1 MTILALTAFD
11 AGAGLLLAS
20 RSEPVLLI
28 TATVAAVLV
37 LVIGVVRVVRRNAGT
52 PLLAET
58 SPRSPVRVPAP
69 SGVADG
75 LHITSSVCQAF
86 QVWLGQQEQHDELWA
101 GFDQLARE
109 LITEHLGATRVRCY
123 HVGPG
128 CATLT
133 PAAQHGPVAPA
144 SGPSARAGLLGHV
157 ATSGREYAA
166 DDPACGQLLEDLA
179 AQHEERFAWVWPVRD
194 GETTIGLVAV
204 GPPRDPALFAPERR
218 ATVGALLSLFWQHVG
233 CVERLRVV
241 ERTDRASGVLTRNDF
256 FTLAEH
262 GLKNSYQAN
271 EPVVLAVLALEG
283 LRRLDDRG
291 QWRLRD
297 ALIER
302 LGRLIARRVRSDD
315 LVGRFADDRFVVV
328 LRRLDSSLGRLIVR
342 KMLAEAHACIRG
354 SATGLP
360 VELQLRAGL
369 AGSGF
374 AQPGLESLLVS
385 AFQAVEEA
393 RRQNVE
399 ILSDLEEPGAVHGG
413 CSHAHGSE
421 AAPPGGPEAAK

>member
-1 MTILALTAFD
+1 MTSFTTTALN
-11 AGAGLLLAS
+11 AGAGLPLAS
-20 RSEPVLLI
+20 GAEPVLLV
-28 TATVAAVLV
+28 TATVAAALI
-37 LVIGVVRVVRRNAGT
+37 LVIGVVRVVRRNSGA
-52 PLLAET
+52 PLLAE
-58 SPRSPVRVPAP
+58 PLARPPERVPPP
-69 SGVADG
+69 SGVAEA
-75 LHITSSVCQAF
+75 LHVACAVCQAF
-86 QVWLGQQEQHDELWA
+86 QVWLGQQEEHDELWA

-133 PAAQHGPVAPA
+133 PAAQYGPDNSA

-157 ATSGREYAA
+157 ATSGREYAS

-179 AQHEERFAWVWPVRD
+179 AQHEERWAWVWPVRD
-194 GETTIGLVAV
+194 GETTVGLVAV
-204 GPPRDPALFAPERR
+204 GPPGDSALFTPERR
-218 ATVGALLSLFWQHVG
+218 ATVGALLNLLWQHVG

-262 GLKNSYQAN
+262 GLKDSYQAN

-328 LRRLDSSLGRLIVR
+328 LRRLDSGLGRLIVR
-342 KMLAEAHACIRG
+342 KMLDEAHGCIRG

-399 ILSDLEEPGAVHGG
+399 IISDLEEHGTGRGGA
-413 CSHAHGSE
+413 APTHGSGKPPGSAE
-421 AAPPGGPEAAK
+421 AAR